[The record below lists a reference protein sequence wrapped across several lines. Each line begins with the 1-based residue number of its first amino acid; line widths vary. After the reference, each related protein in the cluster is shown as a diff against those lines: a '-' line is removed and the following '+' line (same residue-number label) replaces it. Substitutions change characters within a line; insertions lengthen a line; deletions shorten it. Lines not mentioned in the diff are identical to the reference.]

1 MKFFLVPAGLVM
13 ALSFGSSGHGEPVR
27 GSHVFERRLDGL
39 SPGSGGKQE
48 PGTAEFKEAFR
59 GGRRAC
65 VIVKGDHR
73 PVVDLA
79 VFVYDANGRLVAKD
93 EGRGD
98 FVTAI
103 WYPPR
108 DATYRIVIQS
118 PGKDYNDCYIVVK

>member
-1 MKFFLVPAGLVM
+1 MQRFFALASVM
-13 ALSFGSSGHGEPVR
+13 MMLSFGFGHGEPVR
-27 GSHVFERRLDGL
+27 GSRGFVQRLGGAALGNDGKL
-39 SPGSGGKQE
+39 A
-48 PGTAEFKEAFR
+48 PGTADFQEAFR

-79 VFVYDANGRLVAKD
+79 LSVYDANGRLVAKD

-98 FVTAI
+98 FVAAV

-108 DATYRIVIQS
+108 DATYRIVIHN
-118 PGKDYNDCYIVVK
+118 PGKEYNDCYIVVK